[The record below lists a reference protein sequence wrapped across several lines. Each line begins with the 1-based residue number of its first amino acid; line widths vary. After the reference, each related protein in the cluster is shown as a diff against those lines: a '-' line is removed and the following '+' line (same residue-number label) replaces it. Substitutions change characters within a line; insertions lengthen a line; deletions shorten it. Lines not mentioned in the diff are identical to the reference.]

1 LITWDLRKPC
11 RRKTNQENI
20 MQEDENNNNGQELL
34 DLDQIERKFG
44 LKKSTIIRERWE
56 KKKIAQ
62 KKKTYIGK
70 NGEKK
75 TVIPHNTSGFGFT
88 TPAVMNGRK
97 VMYRRSQ
104 IEDWM
109 DRNTEQLS
117 PQQRVEKYA

>member
-1 LITWDLRKPC
+1 
-11 RRKTNQENI
+11 
-20 MQEDENNNNGQELL
+20 MQEDENNNHEEELL